1 MSADDKHSKP
11 TARVTH
17 LQLTEIDAQLRCIRH
32 SLRLE
37 PRLAVRHPDGSV
49 VIGVYAH
56 LGEFADTANRPIPV
70 SIQIGAA
77 TITPGGET
85 TLTLT
90 HGAHVPQQTHV
101 A

>member
-1 MSADDKHSKP
+1 MNADDEHSKP
-11 TARVTH
+11 IARVTY
-17 LQLTEIDAQLRCIRH
+17 QGLTEIDAQLRCIRH

-37 PRLAVRHPDGSV
+37 PRLAERHPDGSV

-56 LGEFADTANRPIPV
+56 LGEFADAANRPIPV

-77 TITPGGET
+77 TITPSGET

-90 HGAHVPQQTHV
+90 HSVHVSQAH
-101 A
+101 AG